1 MELDDDICLCFH
13 VSLRK
18 VKKFIRLEKP
28 IRASQISHCYGA
40 GTGCGW
46 CRPYLEKLLA
56 QSQSQAEAQSKHQAR
71 TTETITTDS
80 GPPDYSPAQN
90 QTADQGQSISSLT
103 AAQYAQRRRIH
114 VDQGNSPPPPD
125 PSPR

>member
-28 IRASQISHCYGA
+28 TRPSQISQCFGA

-46 CRPYLEKLLA
+46 CRPFLEKLLI
-56 QSQSQAEAQSKHQAR
+56 QSQSQSQSQDR

-80 GPPDYSPAQN
+80 GVPDDGPAQN
-90 QTADQGQSISSLT
+90 QTADEGQSVSSLT
-103 AAQYAQRRRIH
+103 PAQYAQRRQIH